1 MPQKIHNCPPDPLS
15 NFNAI
20 RSIGYDLNRALA
32 DVIDNSISAGCKNI
46 TIIHHFDE
54 LDSKI
59 AILDDG
65 TGMNKDELINGM
77 RLNSKNPES
86 DREEHDLG
94 RFGLGL
100 KSASL
105 SQAEILT
112 VRSKKDNH
120 DNTAMWDLS
129 DDGNIKRDNEYG
141 LILDPDRNDGK
152 FILKL
157 LNNYD
162 SGTVVLWE
170 NLNDELFIS
179 ANSEKTEQNFKT
191 IIKNAQKYLEI
202 TFHRFIGKGINIYF
216 SKVDK
221 IDSPIKLK
229 AWDPFLSNNSYTEEL
244 PSEKVDNGRVTV
256 TPYVLPFHTKI
267 NQRESEIMDG
277 INGQLNHQGFYV
289 YRNKRLIIPGT
300 WFNYLSKHNQYN
312 TARIKVDLPNNR
324 DREWM
329 LDIAK
334 SEVTPPAAD
343 EPKMKSI
350 MRMTQRKC
358 KNVLTF
364 KGKARQ
370 RKASYSK
377 DFFIWQLVDMRE
389 GKKAFNI
396 NNNHPLIKEIIDN
409 IVLKENKKRIKD
421 LITLIEKNLPV
432 VTIANEF
439 TTDEKALEIE
449 HSDAD
454 YSFNNVDKDPLTKFK
469 ELYKKNL
476 SKGLKPEAAFNQTI
490 STEPFIH
497 NASIYE
503 SFKNSIVDE
512 VEHE

>member
-162 SGTVVLWE
+162 CGTVVLWE

-202 TFHRFIGKGINIYF
+202 TFHRFIGKGVNIYF

-221 IDSPIKLK
+221 IDTPIKLK
-229 AWDPFLSNNSYTEEL
+229 AWDPFLSSNSYTK
-244 PSEKVDNGRVTV
+244 S
-256 TPYVLPFHTKI
+256 FH
-267 NQRESEIMDG
+267 
-277 INGQLNHQGFYV
+277 
-289 YRNKRLIIPGT
+289 
-300 WFNYLSKHNQYN
+300 
-312 TARIKVDLPNNR
+312 
-324 DREWM
+324 
-329 LDIAK
+329 
-334 SEVTPPAAD
+334 
-343 EPKMKSI
+343 PKK
-350 MRMTQRKC
+350 
-358 KNVLTF
+358 LTT
-364 KGKARQ
+364 
-370 RKASYSK
+370 
-377 DFFIWQLVDMRE
+377 E
-389 GKKAFNI
+389 G
-396 NNNHPLIKEIIDN
+396 
-409 IVLKENKKRIKD
+409 
-421 LITLIEKNLPV
+421 
-432 VTIANEF
+432 
-439 TTDEKALEIE
+439 
-449 HSDAD
+449 
-454 YSFNNVDKDPLTKFK
+454 
-469 ELYKKNL
+469 
-476 SKGLKPEAAFNQTI
+476 
-490 STEPFIH
+490 
-497 NASIYE
+497 
-503 SFKNSIVDE
+503 
-512 VEHE
+512 